1 MINTGLLWVR
11 TKWIHIVIW
20 TLFVL
25 YETVVV
31 GLVFGIYGRPL
42 TYTVHYLTIICY
54 FYVIAEVG
62 LPWCLRGKR
71 LLPVK
76 IVVFFFLAI
85 GTYIYLNFLTDN
97 LLIRLHYITHIKSV
111 ELDEKFILK
120 ELYRCIY
127 FTAFSTAYY
136 FLMKYIREKR
146 KSTLLEELRLNNI
159 IKEEQMGR
167 ILSIAQNDYLKAQ
180 INPHFLFNTLDFV
193 YHSVLE
199 CNGVAAEVI
208 ISLSDMMRYAIASSD
223 SKEYILLGDEISQ
236 IEKLI
241 NIYRLRSSDKLNIRT
256 RFDRDAMELRF
267 LPLILLTMVENIFKH
282 GNSYDENF
290 PARISVLCTD
300 GILTIETLNKIGQ
313 NKGEN
318 NGNNG
323 LNNIVKRLEFAFG
336 NQVSFNHGLENNF
349 NFYRVSI
356 KIPISILPE

>member
-1 MINTGLLWVR
+1 MIKTAFLWVR
-11 TKWIHIVIW
+11 KKWIHIIIW
-20 TLFVL
+20 TLFIF

-42 TYTVHYLTIICY
+42 TYTVHYLSIICY
-54 FYVIAEVG
+54 FYMIAEFG
-62 LPWCLRGKR
+62 LPWCLTGKK
-71 LLPVK
+71 LIPLK
-76 IVVFFFLAI
+76 IPVFFIMAI
-85 GTYIYLNFLTDN
+85 GAYIYLNFLTDV

-111 ELDEKFILK
+111 ELDEKFMLK

-136 FLMKYIREKR
+136 FLMNYIRERR
-146 KSTLLEELRLNNI
+146 KSTLLEEQRLNNI
-159 IKEEQMGR
+159 IKEEQMAR

-193 YHSVLE
+193 YHNVVKCSS
-199 CNGVAAEVI
+199 VAAEVI

-223 SKEYILLGDEISQ
+223 SNEYILLGDEISQ

-241 NIYRLRSSDKLNIRT
+241 HIYRLRSSEQLNIRT

-267 LPLILLTMVENIFKH
+267 LPLVLLTMVENIFKH
-282 GNSYDENF
+282 GNSYDESF
-290 PARISVLCTD
+290 PARISVLCSN
-300 GILTIETLNKIGQ
+300 GILTIETLNKIGY

-323 LNNIVKRLEFAFG
+323 LNNIIKRLKFTFG
-336 NQVSFNHGLENNF
+336 DRVSFHHGPEN

-356 KIPISILPE
+356 NIPISILPDK